1 MSKYYKET
9 AAIKV
14 EPSRF
19 SALKIEDDNDDDLF
33 ASSNRSNSK
42 SSTTSVNNAKNKKKK
57 QNAQSNK
64 QKQFES
70 TNWDTWKQKDEEVT
84 RAIFNLKIFN
94 LKFLYFSIL
103 KLYYLNKK

>member
-19 SALKIEDDNDDDLF
+19 SALKIENDNDDDSF
-33 ASSNRSNSK
+33 ASFKTSTNAK
-42 SSTTSVNNAKNKKKK
+42 SSTSAVNNAKNKKKK
-57 QNAQSNK
+57 QTNQANDAKNK

-70 TNWDTWKQKDEEVT
+70 TNWDTWKQKDEEVKYT
-84 RAIFNLKIFN
+84 IYILEDFDSGTENRPLLK
-94 LKFLYFSIL
+94 S
-103 KLYYLNKK
+103 